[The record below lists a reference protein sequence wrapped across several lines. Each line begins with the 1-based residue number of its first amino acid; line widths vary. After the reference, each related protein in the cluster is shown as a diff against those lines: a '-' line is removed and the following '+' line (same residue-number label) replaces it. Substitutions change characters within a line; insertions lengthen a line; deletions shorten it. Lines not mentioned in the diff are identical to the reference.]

1 MKVRRIVTGHDP
13 SGRSTVWK
21 DGEATNQSRRIEGLE
36 STLLWV
42 NDEVPAAFDGAE
54 DPSARKVGI
63 APPPGGTRFSIL
75 EIQPGNQHFMHR
87 TDTVDYVVCVAGTI
101 DMDLDGGEVVKMQA
115 GDVLIQRGTNHSW
128 VNRASVPARIAVV
141 LVDGKPKRVTA

>member
-1 MKVRRIVTGHDP
+1 MKVRRIVTGHDA

-21 DGEATNQSRRIEGLE
+21 DGEATNQPRRIEGLE
-36 STLLWV
+36 STLLWAS
-42 NDEVPAAFDGAE
+42 DEVPAAFDGVE
-54 DPSARKVGI
+54 DPSARKMGI

-87 TDTVDYVVCVAGTI
+87 TDTVDYVVCVAGSI
-101 DMDLDGGEVVKMQA
+101 EMDLDGGEVVKMHA

-128 VNRASVPARIAVV
+128 VNRGSVPARMAVV